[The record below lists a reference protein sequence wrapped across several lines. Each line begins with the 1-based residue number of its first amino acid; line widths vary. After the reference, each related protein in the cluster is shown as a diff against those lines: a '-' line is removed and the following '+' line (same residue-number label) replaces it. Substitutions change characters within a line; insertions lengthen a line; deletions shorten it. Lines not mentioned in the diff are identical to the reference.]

1 MHFLTLCIVSHSCIS
16 TGVSQQE
23 WRVAAAVVTMMREL
37 RSGLY
42 ATERKIRLLPLV
54 LVVAVLCGLSFYL
67 GNIFD
72 SEKTKL
78 SSEVINKEA
87 DDEVTS
93 SLSKSDC
100 LQPALKVE
108 PFPECSINLQDNTP
122 CSDPKVKNN
131 TYVKFKP

>member
-1 MHFLTLCIVSHSCIS
+1 
-16 TGVSQQE
+16 
-23 WRVAAAVVTMMREL
+23 
-37 RSGLY
+37 
-42 ATERKIRLLPLV
+42 
-54 LVVAVLCGLSFYL
+54 VVAVLCGLSFYL

-93 SLSKSDC
+93 SLSRSDC

-131 TYVKFKP
+131 TYVKFNHGADGERSMLGINGVMCVMMPMEKTSIMSVMIQVENLTLLFF

>member
-1 MHFLTLCIVSHSCIS
+1 
-16 TGVSQQE
+16 
-23 WRVAAAVVTMMREL
+23 MMREL

-100 LQPALKVE
+100 LQPALKVK
-108 PFPECSINLQDNTP
+108 PFSECSINLQDNTP
-122 CSDPKVKNN
+122 CSDPKVKNYA
-131 TYVKFKP
+131 YVKFKP